1 MDSGRV
7 KPKGVALPFFL
18 LLMTIFSYRAVKIR

>member
-18 LLMTIFSYRAVKIR
+18 LTAIFLHQAVKIR